1 MSIGA
6 NTNHTPHAMKSDTPF
21 PGIVC
26 LLGLAVII
34 LLILFCAGCATTTI
48 YCDGKP
54 LARFQGDMSDVVF
67 TRHVNG
73 DMTWQASA
81 VDHSAAT
88 VAGGQSLSA
97 FTVPAASVITSTQF
111 SR

>member
-1 MSIGA
+1 
-6 NTNHTPHAMKSDTPF
+6 MKSDSAF

-26 LLGLAVII
+26 LLVLVACMAM
-34 LLILFCAGCATTTI
+34 LTCCATTTI
-48 YCDGKP
+48 YENGKP
-54 LARFQGDMSDVVF
+54 VARFQGDMSDVIF
-67 TRHVNG
+67 TRHRNG

-81 VDHSAAT
+81 VDHSAAS

-111 SR
+111 AR